1 MIDASKSPVPAWK
14 RYATMALLVALVLVA
29 GYVIYVKELHKG
41 SPTSK
46 PAPAPAPASAP
57 ARATPAGTPAASQT
71 SATTIPGGIPVSS
84 RNPFQ

>member
-57 ARATPAGTPAASQT
+57 ARATPPASQT
-71 SATTIPGGIPVSS
+71 SATTIPGGIPISS